1 MKQDYN
7 PNDLKA
13 NKNNYFNIA
22 YKILLYL
29 KYCYENGI
37 EVDPDILS
45 SEYIRKAICINFA
58 NAFRRWI
65 YKRSVV
71 ETDNSRPNYNLQYS
85 GHICYKFWTT
95 IFN

>member
-29 KYCYENGI
+29 KYYFNRFLSIFLTTYKTGNPIITIPANNNTPAGSLNNSLTKTKIPPAIATIGTNG
-37 EVDPDILS
+37 
-45 SEYIRKAICINFA
+45 
-58 NAFRRWI
+58 
-65 YKRSVV
+65 
-71 ETDNSRPNYNLQYS
+71 
-85 GHICYKFWTT
+85 
-95 IFN
+95 